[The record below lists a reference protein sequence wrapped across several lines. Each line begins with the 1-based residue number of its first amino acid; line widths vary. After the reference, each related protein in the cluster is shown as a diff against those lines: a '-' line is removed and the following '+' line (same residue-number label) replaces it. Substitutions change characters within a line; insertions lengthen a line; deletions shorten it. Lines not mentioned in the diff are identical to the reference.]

1 MMTHYAKNTNPFDR
15 SRLPEPVFD
24 ENPGYI
30 DFYWRAWEHAWDHVV
45 QKPGAPAS
53 PYIDEAFDPDTI
65 WIWDTC
71 FMVHFCKY
79 APDLFPGIQ
88 SFDNF
93 YKPLHEGIASP
104 LKIHH
109 PDNPPLFA
117 WIEDEYLRFTGDTSR
132 VRTVLP
138 YLKAHFSF
146 IENARAGATLAG
158 TNCPL
163 FAQREP
169 DGYRWSGVASG
180 MDNTPRGREDYD
192 SILWFDLL
200 AQQAL
205 AARRIAAL
213 ARRMPDSRAAEE
225 FERKFVELKQL
236 ANRLYWN
243 DQDGIYH
250 DISIVDPALQVRVKT
265 PAAYW
270 GMLAGFC
277 EPEQAARLAALAA
290 DPHIGFGG
298 PIPWPTVTPDD
309 PDFHPDGFYWQ
320 GGVWLPTAY
329 MATCALREAGYGQ
342 IGDQLAERLLEHMF
356 QTWTSYSPSTI
367 WEAYSPTKPEPATDK
382 AEFAGQR
389 VRPDFCGW
397 SALGPISLFIES
409 VIGIH
414 SVDALSRTV
423 HWHLHRNTRHG
434 IKRLKFGD
442 IETSLI
448 YADGTCTVES
458 TGSYTLILN
467 GSEHAVNTGNQQ
479 FNVAVF
485 RYAGESP
492 RQ

>member
-1 MMTHYAKNTNPFDR
+1 MSHYARNTKPLDR

-24 ENPGYI
+24 ENPGLI
-30 DFYWRAWEHAWDHVV
+30 DFYWRAWELAWDHVV
-45 QKPGAPAS
+45 EKPGAPAS
-53 PYIDEAFDPDTI
+53 PYMDEAFDPDTI

-93 YKPLHEGIASP
+93 YLPLHEGTDSP

-132 VRTVLP
+132 IRKVLP
-138 YLKAHFSF
+138 YLKAHYAF
-146 IENARAGATLAG
+146 IENATAGATLPG

-163 FAQREP
+163 FAEREAR
-169 DGYRWSGVASG
+169 GYRWSGIASG

-213 ARRMPDSRAAEE
+213 AGYLSDNETVYA
-225 FERKFVELKQL
+225 FERKFQESKAL

-243 DQDGIYH
+243 NEDGIYY
-250 DISIVDPALQVRVKT
+250 DISRKEPSVQIRVKT

-270 GMLAGFC
+270 GLLAGFC
-277 EPEQAARLAALAA
+277 DKAQAEKLASLAEDPAR
-290 DPHIGFGG
+290 GFGG
-298 PIPWPTVTPDD
+298 SIPWPTVTPDD

-329 MATCALREAGYGQ
+329 MATCALREAGCGRMA
-342 IGDQLAERLLEHMF
+342 DELAEKLLLHMYR
-356 QTWTSYSPSTI
+356 TWKAYAPSTI
-367 WEAYSPTKPEPATDK
+367 WEAYSPTKPEPSTDK
-382 AEFAGQR
+382 AEFAGKR

-423 HWHLHRNTRHG
+423 HWHLHRESRHG
-434 IKRLKFGD
+434 IKRLQFGD

-448 YADGTCTVES
+448 YESGTIQVTS
-458 TGSYTLILN
+458 SDDYTLVLN
-467 GSEHAVNTGNQQ
+467 GRK
-479 FNVAVF
+479 VAIHKDKQLVD
-485 RYAGESP
+485 A
-492 RQ
+492 